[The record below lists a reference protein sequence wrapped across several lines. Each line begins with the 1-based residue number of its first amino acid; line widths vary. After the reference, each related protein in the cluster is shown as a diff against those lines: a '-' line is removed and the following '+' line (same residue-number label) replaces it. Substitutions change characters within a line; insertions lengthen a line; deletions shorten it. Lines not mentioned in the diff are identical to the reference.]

1 MTYLET
7 LNYLFSQLPMYQR
20 EGKAAYKANLDNT
33 ILLDNYL
40 GNPHKYFKTIHIGG
54 TNGKGSSSHMM
65 ASILQEAGYK
75 VGLYTSPHLKD
86 FRERI
91 KINGHEISEE
101 FVCHFVE
108 KHRTIFENWNLSF
121 FEWTVGLCFDYFR
134 SENVDIAII
143 EVGLGGRLDSTNII
157 SPIACLI
164 TNIGLDHQQFLGDT
178 KQKIARE
185 KAGIIKPHTPIVI
198 SETQPEVSEIF
209 IRKAKEVESPICFA
223 DQVIKMTYKSDLKG
237 AYQLNNQKGVSA
249 LLPTIINQGI
259 SVSNQN
265 IKTGLFKVG
274 INTGLKGRWQ
284 TLQSNPLIIC
294 DTAHN
299 NEGLGYVI
307 EQLKETPKNKLHLV
321 LGFVNDKKVK
331 EILNLFPKDAQY
343 YLCQP
348 KIPRALTVSE
358 LTRIADEIGLHYQSF
373 STVSQA
379 LFTAK
384 SKAAEND
391 LIFVGGSTFVVAEVV

>member
-1 MTYLET
+1 MTYPET
-7 LNYLFSQLPMYQR
+7 LNYLFSQLPVYQR

-164 TNIGLDHQQFLGDT
+164 TNIGL
-178 KQKIARE
+178 
-185 KAGIIKPHTPIVI
+185 
-198 SETQPEVSEIF
+198 
-209 IRKAKEVESPICFA
+209 
-223 DQVIKMTYKSDLKG
+223 
-237 AYQLNNQKGVSA
+237 
-249 LLPTIINQGI
+249 
-259 SVSNQN
+259 
-265 IKTGLFKVG
+265 
-274 INTGLKGRWQ
+274 
-284 TLQSNPLIIC
+284 
-294 DTAHN
+294 
-299 NEGLGYVI
+299 
-307 EQLKETPKNKLHLV
+307 
-321 LGFVNDKKVK
+321 
-331 EILNLFPKDAQY
+331 
-343 YLCQP
+343 
-348 KIPRALTVSE
+348 
-358 LTRIADEIGLHYQSF
+358 
-373 STVSQA
+373 
-379 LFTAK
+379 
-384 SKAAEND
+384 
-391 LIFVGGSTFVVAEVV
+391 